1 VSTIKDIRIIA
12 LEFALPEHKAY
23 GMARGLTA
31 RRQSSIIE
39 VETRDG
45 VVGIGEA
52 WGPAAVTAAYLD
64 LIRPYYIG
72 REIFDHELVWSHLV
86 NKHYHFGLQNQMV
99 TCVSGI
105 NIACHDA
112 IGHLLNVPV
121 CKLLGGK
128 ARDRV
133 PVYASGGYITSDPEF
148 SFERQMQGVAER
160 PFRAAKIKIGL
171 GPESDRERARIAR
184 EILGP
189 DRMLLVDVNGNY
201 TVDLVLESMRRT
213 ADYDIH
219 FYEEPLPPHDFT
231 GYGQLRARAPIPI
244 ATGEALYTAVE
255 FKRLID
261 VGGADVLQPDLT
273 LCGGLDQARAIA
285 TLAQL
290 ANVRL
295 SPHVWGS
302 AVGLAAAVHF
312 VASLAPAPH
321 TDNVPWPALVE
332 YDVGPNALR
341 DELLA
346 EPIRFVDGDLLV
358 PEGPGLGIRLDPSAV
373 KRYRLN

>member
-1 VSTIKDIRIIA
+1 MPVIKDIRLIA
-12 LEFALPEHKAY
+12 LEFSLPDRKAY

-52 WGPAAVTAAYLD
+52 WGPAAVTAAYLE
-64 LIRPYYIG
+64 LIRPYYLG
-72 REIFDHELVWSHLV
+72 REIFDHELVWSLLV
-86 NKHYHFGLQNQMV
+86 NKHYHFGVQNQMT

-105 NIACHDA
+105 NVACHDA
-112 IGHLLNVPV
+112 IGRTLGVPV

-128 ARDRV
+128 ARERV
-133 PVYASGGYITSDPEF
+133 PVYASGGYITRDPDF
-148 SFERQMQGVAER
+148 SFESQLRGVADR

-171 GPESDRERARIAR
+171 GPESDAERVRMAR

-189 DRMLLVDVNGNY
+189 DRRLMVDVNGNY
-201 TVDLVLESMRRT
+201 TVDLALESMRRT

-219 FYEEPLPPHDFT
+219 FYEEPLPPHDFA
-231 GYGQLRARAPIPI
+231 GYGQLRARAPVPI
-244 ATGEALYTAVE
+244 ATGEALYTAID

-302 AVGLAAAVHF
+302 AVGLAAAVHL
-312 VASLAPAPH
+312 VAGLPPAPH
-321 TDNVPWPALVE
+321 TDNVPWPSLVE

-341 DELLA
+341 DELLV
-346 EPIRFVDGDLLV
+346 EPLRLVDGALV
-358 PEGPGLGIRLDPSAV
+358 VPDGPGLGIELDRSAV
-373 KRYRLN
+373 KRFRVN